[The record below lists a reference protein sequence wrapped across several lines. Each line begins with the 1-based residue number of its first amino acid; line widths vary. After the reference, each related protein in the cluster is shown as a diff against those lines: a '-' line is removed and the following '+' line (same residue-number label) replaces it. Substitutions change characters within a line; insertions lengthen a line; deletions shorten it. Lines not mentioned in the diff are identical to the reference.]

1 MKEVGSLLEEQNKKF
16 NEVAAS
22 TLPTNRVRDV
32 ESESGTNTP
41 DGVPQHN
48 SGSNALSVD
57 GSNRWFQS
65 IARSTASH
73 EPSERIGKESVLE
86 ESQEFWHKAA
96 TQDYEDVTNATGKEV
111 SSSVAGA
118 TKVFWQK
125 PPF

>member
-1 MKEVGSLLEEQNKKF
+1 
-16 NEVAAS
+16 
-22 TLPTNRVRDV
+22 V

-41 DGVPQHN
+41 DGVPQHD
-48 SGSNALSVD
+48 SGNNALSVD

-73 EPSERIGKESVLE
+73 EPSERTEKECVLE

-118 TKVFWQK
+118 SK
-125 PPF
+125 